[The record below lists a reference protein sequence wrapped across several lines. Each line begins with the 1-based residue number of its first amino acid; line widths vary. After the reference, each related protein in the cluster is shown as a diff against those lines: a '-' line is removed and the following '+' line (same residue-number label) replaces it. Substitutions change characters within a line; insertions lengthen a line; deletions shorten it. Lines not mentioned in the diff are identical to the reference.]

1 MVGRGLSAGGGA
13 RGRAGAGAC
22 RGQGGEGFQMR
33 GTHGGEADAPR
44 AYTPRTAHMN
54 TWRQVSYAAIPLTTA
69 FGVYTM
75 AGAEHGH
82 EDVGE
87 KPKYSYMRLR
97 NKAYPWGKCGLFE
110 INGCPES
117 EE

>member
-1 MVGRGLSAGGGA
+1 
-13 RGRAGAGAC
+13 
-22 RGQGGEGFQMR
+22 MR